1 MGVSSFPYL
10 LNGVPAAIHE
20 PLGFYLTMVM
30 YTFMRVKAPACP
42 HPKCRTLMTR
52 VYIREAPPRG
62 DNQFRGVG
70 WLCRECGI
78 FIKDP

>member
-1 MGVSSFPYL
+1 
-10 LNGVPAAIHE
+10 
-20 PLGFYLTMVM
+20 MVM

-42 HPKCRTLMTR
+42 HPKCGTYMTR

-78 FIKDP
+78 FIKDS